1 MFERLEII
9 FGMRFVLKSFF
20 VLLKWMFWKIN
31 GYGLDIVNDVD
42 KYVFL
47 GFRKKFI
54 NEVIF
59 LFYWWFRFSLEME
72 YFGNWMIGVWLLFI
86 GVWWRSCLMC
96 VIIFGNF

>member
-47 GFRKKFI
+47 GFRK
-54 NEVIF
+54 N
-59 LFYWWFRFSLEME
+59 LLMRY
-72 YFGNWMIGVWLLFI
+72 YFCFI
-86 GVWWRSCLMC
+86 GDLDFV
-96 VIIFGNF
+96 

>member
-1 MFERLEII
+1 MLERLEII

-47 GFRKKFI
+47 GFR
-54 NEVIF
+54 NN
-59 LFYWWFRFSLEME
+59 LLMR
-72 YFGNWMIGVWLLFI
+72 YFFCFI
-86 GVWWRSCLMC
+86 GDLDLV
-96 VIIFGNF
+96 

>member
-47 GFRKKFI
+47 GFRKKI
-54 NEVIF
+54 YE
-59 LFYWWFRFSLEME
+59 W
-72 YFGNWMIGVWLLFI
+72 G
-86 GVWWRSCLMC
+86 
-96 VIIFGNF
+96 IIFVLLVI

>member
-47 GFRKKFI
+47 GFRKRI
-54 NEVIF
+54 
-59 LFYWWFRFSLEME
+59 Y
-72 YFGNWMIGVWLLFI
+72 
-86 GVWWRSCLMC
+86 
-96 VIIFGNF
+96 